1 MAPPRQL
8 LVDVTLLA
16 RHDDRSGVQRVV
28 RNLLHALHAA
38 PPPGWRI
45 AAVADAGGH
54 YAYSAYGAPAGAD
67 TDADTDTGPA
77 PIRVA
82 AGDIFLGLDLC
93 PDQVPHNRAVF
104 EDLRRHGVR
113 LYFVVYDLLPLLL
126 PEMFAAGASPWFARW
141 LHTVAGV
148 ADGLL
153 CISGAVA
160 DELLAWLAEHPAPH
174 PGTLRVGHFPLGA
187 DLQADPAA
195 DAVLADSEA
204 AALAALAGRPAWL
217 MVGTLEPRKMHAQAL
232 DAFELLWA
240 RGSAACLVIVGKP
253 GWMTAQLEQRLQQHP
268 EQGRRL
274 HWLRHASD
282 AALLRLYQECSAL
295 LAASAGE
302 GYGLPLIE
310 AARHRLPIL
319 ARELPVFREVCG
331 EHASYFSGGAAQ
343 LAAALDDWP
352 RRHALGQIPDPG
364 AIAAPDWAH
373 SAAQLL
379 RLVTTEELPR
389 IAPTLMP

>member
-1 MAPPRQL
+1 MAAPRQL
-8 LVDVTLLA
+8 LVDVTVLA
-16 RHDDRSGVQRVV
+16 AHDDQSGVQRVV
-28 RNLLHALHAA
+28 RNLLHALQAA
-38 PPPGWRI
+38 PPPGWRV

-54 YAYSAYGAPAGAD
+54 YAYTPYAAPAAGDGA
-67 TDADTDTGPA
+67 ATG

-93 PDQVPHNRAVF
+93 PDQVPGNRAVF

-126 PEMFAAGASPWFARW
+126 PDMFSSGASPWFARW

-153 CISGAVA
+153 CISAAVA
-160 DELLAWLAEHPAPH
+160 DELVAWLARHPAPH
-174 PGTLRVGHFPLGA
+174 PATLRVGHFPLGA
-187 DLQADPAA
+187 DVQADPAGDHVLG
-195 DAVLADSEA
+195 DAEA
-204 AALAALAGRPAWL
+204 AALARLAGQPSWL

-232 DAFELLWA
+232 DAFERLWA
-240 RGSAACLVIVGKP
+240 QGSPARLVVAGKP
-253 GWMTAQLEQRLQQHP
+253 GWMTGELVRRIEHHP
-268 EQGRRL
+268 ELGRRL
-274 HWLRHASD
+274 LWLRHASD
-282 AALLRLYQECSAL
+282 AALLRLYQQCTAL

-319 ARELPVFREVCG
+319 ARDLPVFREVCG
-331 EHASYFSGGAAQ
+331 EHASYFSGGADE
-343 LAAALDDWP
+343 LAAALADWQ
-352 RRHALGQIPDPG
+352 RRHALGATPASTPIDAPTW
-364 AIAAPDWAH
+364 AA

-379 RLVTTEELPR
+379 RLVTEQHLPR